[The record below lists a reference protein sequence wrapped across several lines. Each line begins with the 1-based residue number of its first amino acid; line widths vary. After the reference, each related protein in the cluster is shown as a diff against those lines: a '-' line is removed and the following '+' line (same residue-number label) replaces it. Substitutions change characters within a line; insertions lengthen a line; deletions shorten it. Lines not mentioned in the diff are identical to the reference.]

1 MAQETRHDTTQSF
14 ESWRSDESVVSL
26 LQAVAV
32 ALHSVVR
39 DSSKFTLA
47 SSNLL

>member
-1 MAQETRHDTTQSF
+1 MTLQSF
-14 ESWRSDESVVSL
+14 WLESDESVVSL

-39 DSSKFTLA
+39 DSSKFTFA